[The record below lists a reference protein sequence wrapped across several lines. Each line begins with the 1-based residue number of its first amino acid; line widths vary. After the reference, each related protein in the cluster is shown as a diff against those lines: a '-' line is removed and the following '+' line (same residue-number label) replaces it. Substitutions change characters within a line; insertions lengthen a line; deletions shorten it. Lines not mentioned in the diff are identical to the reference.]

1 MRTYRVSRTTLRP
14 VYPPT
19 SIMANETDPL
29 RSAASA
35 HSRKKKSKKKS
46 STWIWIVGVILVL
59 LLAVAAAMKGRS
71 GEKGTKVFIEE
82 VERKTVTQFVTATGR
97 IEPEVEVKIA
107 PEVSGEIV
115 ELPFSEGAK
124 VTKGELLMRIKDDN
138 YRYQVDQ
145 READLAASRAAAVQ
159 SKAQLQK
166 LKSDFKRSE
175 DIYKKNLLSEAD
187 FIAAQT
193 SVEVGEANQESAKA
207 QVRRAEG
214 FLKQAEEQLSKTII
228 YAPMDGTISRLP
240 VEVGERVTGTGQFN
254 AAEVMRVADLSNME
268 VVVKVNENDVVNV
281 KIGDK
286 ARIDVDA
293 FPDRE
298 FEGRVTEIASTA
310 VTTGANSQAEVTNF
324 EVKIRVDIDGE
335 NLRPG
340 MSALTDIETATVTDV
355 IVVPIQSVTVRSREG
370 DQTVDELTKDQEK
383 AKKEREGD
391 GAATAENESA
401 QRERERE
408 NKESLRRVVFVVED
422 GKAKLVDVET
432 GIADTSYM
440 EITSGLE
447 EGQKVVSGS
456 YATITRV
463 LKDDMAVKIEKRRK
477 AGEKAEDE

>member
-1 MRTYRVSRTTLRP
+1 
-14 VYPPT
+14 
-19 SIMANETDPL
+19 MANESESL
-29 RSAASA
+29 RPAASA
-35 HSRKKKSKKKS
+35 PVRKKKSKKKS
-46 STWIWIVGVILVL
+46 FPWMWVVGVL
-59 LLAVAAAMKGRS
+59 LIGLLTAVAVVKGRS
-71 GEKGTKVFIEE
+71 GDKGTKVFVEE

-115 ELPFSEGAK
+115 ELPFAEGAQVK
-124 VTKGELLMRIKDDN
+124 KGELLMRIKDDN

-145 READLAASRAAAVQ
+145 READLAATRAAAVQ
-159 SKAQLQK
+159 SRAQLLK
-166 LKSDFKRSE
+166 LKSDFKRSD
-175 DIYKKNLLSEAD
+175 DIYKKDLISEAD

-193 SVEVGEANQESAKA
+193 SVEVGEANLESANA

-214 FLKQAEEQLSKTII
+214 FLKQALDQLSKTTI

-281 KIGDK
+281 KVGDN

-293 FPDRE
+293 FPEHE
-298 FEGRVTEIASTA
+298 FKGRVTEIASTA

-324 EVKIRVDIDGE
+324 EVKIRVDIDGQ

-340 MSALTDIETATVTDV
+340 MSALTDIETATVSDV
-355 IVVPIQSVTVRSREG
+355 LVVPIQSVTVRSRE
-370 DQTVDELTKDQEK
+370 DDKTFEQMTKDQEK

-401 QRERERE
+401 QREQERK

-440 EITSGLE
+440 EIKSGLE
-447 EGQKVVSGS
+447 AGQKVVSGS

-463 LKDDMAVKIEKRRK
+463 LKDDMVVKIEKRRK
-477 AGEKAEDE
+477 AGDKTEDED

>member
-1 MRTYRVSRTTLRP
+1 MKI
-14 VYPPT
+14 
-19 SIMANETDPL
+19 SI
-29 RSAASA
+29 R
-35 HSRKKKSKKKS
+35 
-46 STWIWIVGVILVL
+46 
-59 LLAVAAAMKGRS
+59 
-71 GEKGTKVFIEE
+71 
-82 VERKTVTQFVTATGR
+82 R
-97 IEPEVEVKIA
+97 I
-107 PEVSGEIV
+107 SC
-115 ELPFSEGAK
+115 
-124 VTKGELLMRIKDDN
+124 
-138 YRYQVDQ
+138 
-145 READLAASRAAAVQ
+145 
-159 SKAQLQK
+159 
-166 LKSDFKRSE
+166 
-175 DIYKKNLLSEAD
+175 SEAG

-214 FLKQAEEQLSKTII
+214 FLKQAEDQLSKTII
-228 YAPMDGTISRLP
+228 YAPMDSTISRLP

-268 VVVKVNENDVVNV
+268 VVVKVNENDVFNV
-281 KIGDK
+281 KIGDN
-286 ARIDVDA
+286 ARINVDA
-293 FPDRE
+293 CLDRE
-298 FEGRVTEIASTA
+298 FEGSVTKIASTA
-310 VTTGANSQAEVTNF
+310 VTSGANSQAEVTNF
-324 EVKIRVDIDGE
+324 EVKIRVDADGE
-335 NLRPG
+335 KLRPG
-340 MSALTDIETATVTDV
+340 MSALSDIETATVTNV

-370 DQTVDELTKDQEK
+370 GKTVDQLGKDQEK

-432 GIADTSYM
+432 GIADTSHM

>member
-1 MRTYRVSRTTLRP
+1 MMIL
-14 VYPPT
+14 
-19 SIMANETDPL
+19 
-29 RSAASA
+29 AA
-35 HSRKKKSKKKS
+35 
-46 STWIWIVGVILVL
+46 VVVIGLV
-59 LLAVAAAMKGRS
+59 VAAVIKGRS
-71 GEKGTKVFIEE
+71 TEKGTKVFVEE
-82 VERKTVTQFVTATGR
+82 VQRKTVTQFVTATGR

-115 ELPFSEGAK
+115 ELPFAEGAQVK
-124 VTKGELLMRIKDDN
+124 KGDLLMRIKDDN

-145 READLAASRAAAVQ
+145 READLAATRAAAVQ
-159 SKAQLQK
+159 SKAQLLK
-166 LKSDFKRSE
+166 LKSDFQRSQ
-175 DIYKKNLLSEAD
+175 DLYKKSLLSEAD

-193 SVEVGEANQESAKA
+193 SVEVGEANLESANA

-214 FLKQAEEQLSKTII
+214 FLKQAQDQLSKTTI

-281 KIGDK
+281 KIGDN

-298 FEGRVTEIASTA
+298 FKGQVTEIASTA

-324 EVKIRVDIDGE
+324 EVKIRVDMEGE

-355 IVVPIQSVTVRSREG
+355 LVVPIQSVTVRSREENK
-370 DQTVDELTKDQEK
+370 TVEEMTKDQEK
-383 AKKEREGD
+383 AQRERGGD

-401 QRERERE
+401 QREQERK
-408 NKESLRRVVFVVED
+408 NKESLRRVVFVVEA

-440 EITSGLE
+440 EIKSGVE
-447 EGQKVVSGS
+447 EGQQVVSGS

-463 LKDDMAVKIEKRRK
+463 LKDDMTVKIEKRRK
-477 AGEKAEDE
+477 PGDKDEDDKE

>member
-1 MRTYRVSRTTLRP
+1 MRFWPVS
-14 VYPPT
+14 
-19 SIMANETDPL
+19 A
-29 RSAASA
+29 
-35 HSRKKKSKKKS
+35 
-46 STWIWIVGVILVL
+46 G
-59 LLAVAAAMKGRS
+59 
-71 GEKGTKVFIEE
+71 
-82 VERKTVTQFVTATGR
+82 
-97 IEPEVEVKIA
+97 
-107 PEVSGEIV
+107 
-115 ELPFSEGAK
+115 
-124 VTKGELLMRIKDDN
+124 
-138 YRYQVDQ
+138 
-145 READLAASRAAAVQ
+145 
-159 SKAQLQK
+159 
-166 LKSDFKRSE
+166 RSE
-175 DIYKKNLLSEAD
+175 DIYKKNLLSEAG

-214 FLKQAEEQLSKTII
+214 FLKQAEDQLSKTII

-240 VEVGERVTGTGQFN
+240 VEVGERVTVTGQFN
-254 AAEVMRVADLSNME
+254 AAEVMRVADLSNIE
-268 VVVKVNENDVVNV
+268 VVVKVNENDVFNV
-281 KIGDK
+281 KIGDN
-286 ARIDVDA
+286 ARINVDA

-298 FEGRVTEIASTA
+298 FEGSVTKIASTA
-310 VTTGANSQAEVTNF
+310 VTSGANSQAEVTNF
-324 EVKIRVDIDGE
+324 EVKIRVDADGE
-335 NLRPG
+335 KLRPG
-340 MSALTDIETATVTDV
+340 MSALSDIETATVTNV

-370 DQTVDELTKDQEK
+370 GKTVDQLGKDQEK

-440 EITSGLE
+440 DITSGLE

-477 AGEKAEDE
+477 AGEKVEDE

>member
-1 MRTYRVSRTTLRP
+1 MKI
-14 VYPPT
+14 
-19 SIMANETDPL
+19 SI
-29 RSAASA
+29 R
-35 HSRKKKSKKKS
+35 
-46 STWIWIVGVILVL
+46 
-59 LLAVAAAMKGRS
+59 
-71 GEKGTKVFIEE
+71 
-82 VERKTVTQFVTATGR
+82 R
-97 IEPEVEVKIA
+97 I
-107 PEVSGEIV
+107 SC
-115 ELPFSEGAK
+115 
-124 VTKGELLMRIKDDN
+124 
-138 YRYQVDQ
+138 
-145 READLAASRAAAVQ
+145 
-159 SKAQLQK
+159 
-166 LKSDFKRSE
+166 
-175 DIYKKNLLSEAD
+175 SEAG

-214 FLKQAEEQLSKTII
+214 FLKQAEDQLSKTII
-228 YAPMDGTISRLP
+228 YAPMDSTISRLP

-254 AAEVMRVADLSNME
+254 AAEVMRVADLSNIE
-268 VVVKVNENDVVNV
+268 VVVKVNENDVFNV
-281 KIGDK
+281 KIGDN
-286 ARIDVDA
+286 ARINVDA

-298 FEGRVTEIASTA
+298 FEGSVTEIASTA
-310 VTTGANSQAEVTNF
+310 VTSGANSQAEVTNF
-324 EVKIRVDIDGE
+324 EVKIRVDADGE
-335 NLRPG
+335 KLRPG
-340 MSALTDIETATVTDV
+340 MSALSDIETATVTNV

-370 DQTVDELTKDQEK
+370 GKTVDQLGKDQEK

-440 EITSGLE
+440 DITSGLE

-477 AGEKAEDE
+477 AGEKVEDE

>member
-1 MRTYRVSRTTLRP
+1 MKI
-14 VYPPT
+14 
-19 SIMANETDPL
+19 SI
-29 RSAASA
+29 R
-35 HSRKKKSKKKS
+35 
-46 STWIWIVGVILVL
+46 
-59 LLAVAAAMKGRS
+59 
-71 GEKGTKVFIEE
+71 
-82 VERKTVTQFVTATGR
+82 R
-97 IEPEVEVKIA
+97 I
-107 PEVSGEIV
+107 SC
-115 ELPFSEGAK
+115 
-124 VTKGELLMRIKDDN
+124 
-138 YRYQVDQ
+138 
-145 READLAASRAAAVQ
+145 
-159 SKAQLQK
+159 
-166 LKSDFKRSE
+166 
-175 DIYKKNLLSEAD
+175 SEAG

-214 FLKQAEEQLSKTII
+214 FLKQAEDQLSKTII
-228 YAPMDGTISRLP
+228 YAPMDSTISRLP

-254 AAEVMRVADLSNME
+254 AAEVMRVADLSNIE
-268 VVVKVNENDVVNV
+268 VVVKVNENDVFNV
-281 KIGDK
+281 KIGDN
-286 ARIDVDA
+286 ARINVDA

-298 FEGRVTEIASTA
+298 FEGSVTEIASTA
-310 VTTGANSQAEVTNF
+310 VTSGTNSQAEVTNF
-324 EVKIRVDIDGE
+324 EVKIRVDADGE
-335 NLRPG
+335 KLRPG
-340 MSALTDIETATVTDV
+340 MSALSDIETATVTNV

-370 DQTVDELTKDQEK
+370 GKTVDQLGKDQEK

-440 EITSGLE
+440 DITSGLE
-447 EGQKVVSGS
+447 EGQKVVIGS

>member
-1 MRTYRVSRTTLRP
+1 MRFWPVS
-14 VYPPT
+14 
-19 SIMANETDPL
+19 A
-29 RSAASA
+29 
-35 HSRKKKSKKKS
+35 
-46 STWIWIVGVILVL
+46 
-59 LLAVAAAMKGRS
+59 GR
-71 GEKGTKVFIEE
+71 G
-82 VERKTVTQFVTATGR
+82 
-97 IEPEVEVKIA
+97 
-107 PEVSGEIV
+107 
-115 ELPFSEGAK
+115 
-124 VTKGELLMRIKDDN
+124 
-138 YRYQVDQ
+138 
-145 READLAASRAAAVQ
+145 
-159 SKAQLQK
+159 
-166 LKSDFKRSE
+166 E
-175 DIYKKNLLSEAD
+175 DIYKKNLLSEAG

-214 FLKQAEEQLSKTII
+214 FLKQAEDQLSKTII
-228 YAPMDGTISRLP
+228 YAPMDSTISRLP

-254 AAEVMRVADLSNME
+254 AAEVMRVADLSNIE
-268 VVVKVNENDVVNV
+268 VVVKVNENDVFNV
-281 KIGDK
+281 KIGDN
-286 ARIDVDA
+286 ARINVDA

-298 FEGRVTEIASTA
+298 FEGSVTEIASTA
-310 VTTGANSQAEVTNF
+310 VTSGANSQAEVTNF
-324 EVKIRVDIDGE
+324 EVKIRVDADGE
-335 NLRPG
+335 KLRPG
-340 MSALTDIETATVTDV
+340 MSALSDIETATVTNV

-370 DQTVDELTKDQEK
+370 GKTVDQLGKDQEK

>member
-1 MRTYRVSRTTLRP
+1 MATESESLRP
-14 VYPPT
+14 TPNAPV
-19 SIMANETDPL
+19 
-29 RSAASA
+29 
-35 HSRKKKSKKKS
+35 RKKKSKKKPFP
-46 STWIWIVGVILVL
+46 WWWAGGGLLVVL
-59 LLAVAAAMKGRS
+59 LTVGAAIKGRS
-71 GEKGTKVFIEE
+71 GDKGTKVFVEE

-115 ELPFSEGAK
+115 ELPFAEGAK

-145 READLAASRAAAVQ
+145 READLAATRAAAVQ
-159 SKAQLQK
+159 SKAQLLK

-175 DIYKKNLLSEAD
+175 DIYKKSLLSEAD

-193 SVEVGEANQESAKA
+193 SVEVGEANLESANA

-214 FLKQAEEQLSKTII
+214 FLKQAQDQLSKTTI

-281 KIGDK
+281 KIGDN

-298 FEGRVTEIASTA
+298 FKGRVTEIASTA

-355 IVVPIQSVTVRSREG
+355 LVVPIQSVTVRSRE
-370 DQTVDELTKDQEK
+370 DDKTVDQMTKDQEK

-401 QRERERE
+401 QREQERK
-408 NKESLRRVVFVVED
+408 NKESLRRVVFLVED

-440 EITSGLE
+440 EIKSGVE
-447 EGQKVVSGS
+447 AGQKVVSGS

-477 AGEKAEDE
+477 AGDKTDDEDED

>member
-1 MRTYRVSRTTLRP
+1 MKI
-14 VYPPT
+14 
-19 SIMANETDPL
+19 SI
-29 RSAASA
+29 R
-35 HSRKKKSKKKS
+35 
-46 STWIWIVGVILVL
+46 
-59 LLAVAAAMKGRS
+59 
-71 GEKGTKVFIEE
+71 
-82 VERKTVTQFVTATGR
+82 R
-97 IEPEVEVKIA
+97 I
-107 PEVSGEIV
+107 SC
-115 ELPFSEGAK
+115 
-124 VTKGELLMRIKDDN
+124 
-138 YRYQVDQ
+138 
-145 READLAASRAAAVQ
+145 
-159 SKAQLQK
+159 
-166 LKSDFKRSE
+166 
-175 DIYKKNLLSEAD
+175 SEAG

-214 FLKQAEEQLSKTII
+214 FLKQAEDQLSKTII

-254 AAEVMRVADLSNME
+254 AAEVMRVADLSNIE
-268 VVVKVNENDVVNV
+268 VVVKVNENDVFNV
-281 KIGDK
+281 KIGDN
-286 ARIDVDA
+286 ARINVDA
-293 FPDRE
+293 FLDRE
-298 FEGRVTEIASTA
+298 FEGSVTKIASTA
-310 VTTGANSQAEVTNF
+310 VTSGANSQAEVTNF
-324 EVKIRVDIDGE
+324 EVKIRVDADGE
-335 NLRPG
+335 KLRPG
-340 MSALTDIETATVTDV
+340 MSALSDIETATVTNV

-370 DQTVDELTKDQEK
+370 GKTVDQLGKDQEK

-440 EITSGLE
+440 DITSGLE

-477 AGEKAEDE
+477 AGEKVEDE